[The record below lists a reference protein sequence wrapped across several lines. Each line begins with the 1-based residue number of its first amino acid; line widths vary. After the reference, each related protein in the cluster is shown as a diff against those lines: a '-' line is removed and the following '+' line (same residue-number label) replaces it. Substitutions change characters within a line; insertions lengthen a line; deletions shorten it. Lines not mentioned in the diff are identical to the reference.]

1 MDEVDIDFSGGSH
14 QVFKIGPASVA
25 VPGTTL
31 GLETAHRAFGTLP
44 WAELVA
50 PAAEL
55 ARRGFELTRPQ
66 AYLHAILDLI
76 LRHSDEGG
84 GSTATRASGSSPG
97 TRCACPTSLERS
109 T

>member
-14 QVFKIGPASVA
+14 QVFRIGPASVA

-31 GLETAHRAFGTLP
+31 GLETAHRAFGSLP

-55 ARRGFELTRPQ
+55 AG
-66 AYLHAILDLI
+66 AA
-76 LRHSDEGG
+76 
-84 GSTATRASGSSPG
+84 RADPA
-97 TRCACPTSLERS
+97 RPTSTRS
-109 T
+109 ST